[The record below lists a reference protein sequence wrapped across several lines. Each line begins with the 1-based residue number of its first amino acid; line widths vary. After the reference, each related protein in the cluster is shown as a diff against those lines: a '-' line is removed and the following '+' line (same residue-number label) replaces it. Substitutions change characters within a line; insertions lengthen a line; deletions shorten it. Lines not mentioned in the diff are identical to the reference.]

1 MTDPLV
7 SLIIPVYNVA
17 PYLQACLESVERQ
30 HYAPLQVIIVDD
42 GSTDCG
48 GAICDDY
55 ARHHDNTVVIHTPNR
70 GLGAAR
76 NRGLEEARGQW
87 VVFADSDD
95 TFSPDYI
102 GRLVSLAAKYPE
114 VDVAATGFIR
124 TRDVSKSRSRAES
137 RVTVYTPEAAA
148 MKMLYQNGGL
158 ECSACSKLF
167 RRELF
172 DKLRFDETVL
182 YEDLDLMPRVM
193 LAAHGVVVSDV
204 ADYFYRVRGGSI
216 LGHFNRRR
224 YDAVR
229 VTRRLVE
236 YMERVSPALH
246 RAACDRHFSACCN
259 ILALLSHNGLGDS
272 IEADDCRRV
281 IRRLRRQVVSDP
293 NARLKSRVGAVLAC
307 ISPDIVSALSRQ
319 GS

>member
-48 GAICDDY
+48 GAMCDDY
-55 ARHHDNTVVIHTPNR
+55 ASRHDNTEVIHTSNR

-76 NRGLEEARGQW
+76 NRGLEAAKGQW
-87 VVFADSDD
+87 VIFADSDD
-95 TFSPDYI
+95 AFSPDYI
-102 GRLVSLAAKYPE
+102 GRLVGIASKYPDID
-114 VDVAATGFIR
+114 VVAAGFIR
-124 TRDVSKSRSRAES
+124 TRDVATARDGSH
-137 RVTVYTPEAAA
+137 VTVYTPEEAAA
-148 MKMLYQNGGL
+148 KMLYQNGGL

-172 DKLRFDETVL
+172 DKFRFDETVL

-193 LAAHGVVVSDV
+193 LAARGVAVSDA

-216 LGHFNRRR
+216 LGRFDRRR

-236 YMERVSPALH
+236 YMEHVSPALH
-246 RAACDRHFSACCN
+246 RAAGDRHFSACCN
-259 ILALLSHNGLGDS
+259 ILALLSRNGFGDS
-272 IEADDCRRV
+272 PEADECRSV
-281 IRRLRRQVVSDP
+281 IRRLRRQVLFDP
-293 NARLKSRVGAVLAC
+293 NARLKSRAGAMLAC
-307 ISPDIVSALSRQ
+307 ISPDVVSLLSHP